1 MKNFNDFINEN
12 ISSKIKQALID
23 IENAPSA
30 KMRLYWDE
38 ESTQNISLDDGLTY
52 VEYYPQKGKPN
63 SIIVKIRKMGVVNKF
78 TRYKSNTDVEYKYIS
93 NKNYGDKSK
102 EYEVL
107 DILGYD
113 DSGDICAVL
122 SIVTKEN
129 SNTPLGAFKIITRS
143 DVQGKGWSYRLLDS
157 AESEGVDIIG
167 TIKNNHFSSQ
177 GRFAV
182 RKWLLGKMNKTEI
195 TK

>member
-1 MKNFNDFINEN
+1 MKNFQQFINEDIN
-12 ISSKIKQALID
+12 YKIKQALID

-30 KMRLYWDE
+30 KMRLFWDE
-38 ESTQNISLDDGLTY
+38 ESTQKISLDDGLTY

-63 SIIVKIRKMGVVNKF
+63 SIITKNRKMGVVNKF
-78 TRYKSNTDVEYKYIS
+78 TRYKSSTDVEYKYIT

-102 EYEVL
+102 EYDVL

-113 DSGDICAVL
+113 DNGDICAVL

-129 SNTPLGAFKIITRS
+129 SNTPLGAFKIIVRP
-143 DVQGKGWSYRLLDS
+143 DVQRKGWSFRLLDK
-157 AESEGVDIIG
+157 AENEGIDILSS
-167 TIKNNHFSSQ
+167 IKNNHFSSQ

-182 RKWLLGKMNKTEI
+182 RKWLEKKLETHFNI
-195 TK
+195 